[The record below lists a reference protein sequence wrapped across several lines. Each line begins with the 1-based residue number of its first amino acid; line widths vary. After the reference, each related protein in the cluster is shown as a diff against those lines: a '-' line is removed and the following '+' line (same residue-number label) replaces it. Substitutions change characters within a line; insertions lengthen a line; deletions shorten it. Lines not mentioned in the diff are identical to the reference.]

1 MAHFAQLDDTNLVL
15 QVIVVS
21 NADLLDES
29 GNEVEAL
36 GIAVCEAA
44 VGPGPWVQTSY
55 NNNFR
60 GKYAAIGDTYH
71 SDIDRFV
78 GPQPYPSWV
87 LTDSGAWIAPVP
99 MPDDGTEYE
108 WNEQIESWAHMSP
121 TVSPSE

>member
-87 LTDSGAWIAPVP
+87 LNTEYEWEAPVP
-99 MPDDGTEYE
+99 MPDDGALYGWDEKQLM
-108 WNEQIESWAHMSP
+108 WVQAPGADNGD
-121 TVSPSE
+121 